1 GPGSLQLPNSDV
13 AILHVSLESARFA
26 RRRPLQADGT
36 SLLPLRLSGIGRIV
50 RHVADLLSIQGD
62 GDMRA
67 LGRDLQ
73 VIPLLFL
80 PKTRE
85 LVVAGVEPEH
95 AVLRPEPFRRDAV
108 DDDADVFHRFATAD
122 VHLIAG
128 AERDAAVVRAGLV
141 DACVRLLRSGALRR
155 ALGAVLRELEVQLES
170 EVLEL
175 FVGDEASA
183 PAALTPDQDAVLD
196 LPVRRRRIGT
206 TASRGDRPSR
216 QVLAVEKRLPVSGRR
231 SGS

>member
-1 GPGSLQLPNSDV
+1 MSLSVCSNPAKLPSLIICRCGYVWLPIGIPRGFASSSAPPAAARMPATAASVAVFLKNSRLEIAAMNASRMPNARSDPRIPGPGPGSLQLPNSDV

-95 AVLRPEPFRRDAV
+95 VVLRPEPFRRDAV
-108 DDDADVFHRFATAD
+108 HDDADVFTRFATAD

-128 AERDAAVVRAGLV
+128 AERDAAVIRAGLV
-141 DACVRLLRSGALRR
+141 DACVRLLRS
-155 ALGAVLRELEVQLES
+155 
-170 EVLEL
+170 
-175 FVGDEASA
+175 
-183 PAALTPDQDAVLD
+183 
-196 LPVRRRRIGT
+196 
-206 TASRGDRPSR
+206 
-216 QVLAVEKRLPVSGRR
+216 
-231 SGS
+231 